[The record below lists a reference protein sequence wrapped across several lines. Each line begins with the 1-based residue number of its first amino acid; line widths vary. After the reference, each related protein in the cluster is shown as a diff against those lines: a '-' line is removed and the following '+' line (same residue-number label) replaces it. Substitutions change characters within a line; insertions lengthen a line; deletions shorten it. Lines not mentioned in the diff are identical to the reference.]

1 MIIAMEDCF
10 STLATFFFFG
20 KWLWQIWQVGKV
32 VQENMP
38 PSRFVQLRRG
48 PDVSACTLKMRRN
61 DSKCCLAF
69 ALRGCEQRI
78 IVFFLLGIFWI
89 TSKNM
94 QWIGTD
100 RNGYE

>member
-48 PDVSACTLKMRRN
+48 PDVSACTLKWVEMIQN
-61 DSKCCLAF
+61 
-69 ALRGCEQRI
+69 
-78 IVFFLLGIFWI
+78 VVWLLHCVVV
-89 TSKNM
+89 SSVS
-94 QWIGTD
+94 
-100 RNGYE
+100 